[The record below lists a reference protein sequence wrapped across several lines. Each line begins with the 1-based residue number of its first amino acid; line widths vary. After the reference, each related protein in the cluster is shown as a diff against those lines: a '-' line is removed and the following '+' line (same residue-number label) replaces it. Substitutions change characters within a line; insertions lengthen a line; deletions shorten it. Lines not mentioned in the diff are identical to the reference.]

1 MATAAPAPQRAEYLP
16 PSRRFLAGAV
26 LAGSNLMVV
35 LDLTI
40 ANVSIPNIAGNLGIT
55 LEQGAWVITSYAVCE
70 AICVPLTGWLSERF
84 GAVRVF
90 MTAMFGFG
98 LFSLLC
104 GLSPT
109 LGMLVACRIG
119 QGLCG
124 APLMPISQALMTR
137 IFPPEQRPLALA
149 TWVMTVMVGPAL
161 GPIVGGAISDAW
173 SWHWIFLINVPLAV
187 LCTMGGFTL
196 LRPVETPTRKLPID
210 KIGFALLVFWVGS
223 LQLMLDIGRDHD
235 WFADPQIVVL
245 AIMAGVGFLAFV
257 IWELTEEHPIVDLR
271 IFGNRSYSAGVSA
284 LAFSFAAY
292 FAGIVIIPQWL
303 QTSMGYPAINA
314 GMITAVTSMTSMIT
328 SPIAGKLMGKVDA
341 RIMISGGLGW
351 CALMML
357 WRTQWNS
364 DLGFWQLILPQLFM
378 GFGLSF
384 FMVPLTSLTI
394 GVMPPDKVASAAG
407 LQNFIRTMG
416 IAIATSL
423 VLSVLGDGERVAQNE
438 IVSKLNPNETTTA
451 LARIGMNLEQ
461 SRAFIASIVSR
472 EALMVSVTHVFWISG
487 MVCLGAALLV
497 WLSPKPPKA
506 AAPMMDH

>member
-1 MATAAPAPQRAEYLP
+1 MASAAPATPQYLP

-40 ANVSIPNIAGNLGIT
+40 ANVSIPNISGNLGIT
-55 LEQGAWVITSYAVCE
+55 LEQGTWVITSYAVCE
-70 AICVPLTGWLSERF
+70 AICVPLTGWLSDRF

-90 MTAMFGFG
+90 ITAMFGFG

-137 IFPPEQRPLALA
+137 IFPPEQRSAALA
-149 TWVMTVMVGPAL
+149 TWVMTLMVGPAL

-173 SWHWIFLINVPLAV
+173 SWHWIFLINVPLAALGTV
-187 LCTMGGFTL
+187 AAFAM
-196 LRPVETPTRKLPID
+196 LRPVETQMRKLPID
-210 KIGFALLVFWVGS
+210 KVGFALLFFWVGS

-235 WFADPQIVVL
+235 WFADWKIVAL
-245 AIMAGVGFLAFV
+245 GIMAGLGFVTFV

-271 IFGNRSYSAGVSA
+271 IFGNRSYTAGVIA

-303 QTSMGYPAINA
+303 QTSMGYPAMMA
-314 GMITAVTSMTSMIT
+314 GLITAVTSLTSMAT
-328 SPIAGKLMGKVDA
+328 SQLAGKMMGKVDA
-341 RIMISGGLGW
+341 RIMISGGLAWSGM
-351 CALMML
+351 MML

-364 DLGFWQLILPQLFM
+364 DVGFWELILPQAMM
-378 GFGLSF
+378 GFGMAF
-384 FMVPLTSLTI
+384 FAVPLTSITI
-394 GVMPPDKVASAAG
+394 AVFPPEKVPSAAG
-407 LQNFIRTMG
+407 LQNFVRTMAL
-416 IAIATSL
+416 AIATSL
-423 VLSVLGDGERVAQNE
+423 SLSALGDGERVAQNE
-438 IVSKLNPNETTTA
+438 IVSKLNPGETTTT
-451 LARIGMNLEQ
+451 LARVGMDMEQ
-461 SRAFIASIVSR
+461 SREYIAAIVSR
-472 EALMVSVTHVFWISG
+472 EALMVSVTNIFWISG
-487 MVCLGAALLV
+487 LVCLVAAAIV
-497 WLSPKPPKA
+497 WLSPRAPKSA
-506 AAPMMDH
+506 VAMMDH

>member
-1 MATAAPAPQRAEYLP
+1 MTTATLAKGEYLP

-40 ANVSIPNIAGNLGIT
+40 ANVSIPNISGNLGIT

-98 LFSLLC
+98 VFSLLC

-187 LCTMGGFTL
+187 VCTVAGFVM
-196 LRPVETPTRKLPID
+196 LRPVESETRKVPID
-210 KIGFALLVFWVGS
+210 KIGFALLVLWVGS

-235 WFADPQIVVL
+235 WFADPKIVL
-245 AIMAGVGFLAFV
+245 LGLTAAIGFLVFI

-271 IFGNRSYSAGVSA
+271 IFKNRSYSAGVAA

-292 FAGIVIIPQWL
+292 FSGIVIIPQWL
-303 QTSMGYPAINA
+303 QTSMGYSAMDA
-314 GMITAVTSMTSMIT
+314 GLVTAVTAMTSMAT
-328 SPIAGKLMGKVDA
+328 SQFAGKLMGKIDP
-341 RIMISGGLGW
+341 RIMISGGLAW
-351 CALMML
+351 CAMMML
-357 WRTQWNS
+357 WRTQWSSN
-364 DLGFWQLILPQLFM
+364 LGFWQFIMPQLLM
-378 GFGLSF
+378 GPGLAF

-394 GVMPPDKVASAAG
+394 GVMPPEKVPSAAG
-407 LQNFIRTMG
+407 LQNFLRTMA
-416 IAIATSL
+416 IAVATSL
-423 VLSVLGDGERVAQNE
+423 SLSVLGDGERVAQNE
-438 IVSKLNPNETTTA
+438 IASKLNPDDTVATLEH
-451 LARIGMNLEQ
+451 LGMNLDQ
-461 SRAFIASIVSR
+461 IRMFIADIVSR
-472 EALMVSVTHVFWISG
+472 EALMLSVTHVFLLTG
-487 MVCLGAALLV
+487 LVCLGAAGLV
-497 WLSPKPPKA
+497 WLSPRPPRSA
-506 AAPMMDH
+506 AVMADH